1 MILFGGVYYE
11 IKIRDTYLYRGVW
24 NHQLE
29 GSSVIEN
36 DVRPLPSGEPL
47 VLHFRLLSSWGYQA
61 LGLHVKIY
69 KTWFNK
75 QKMGFNFNL
84 LTIVWSFH
92 PRLLAPKKNM
102 VKPRDEF
109 ARPRIRFVL
118 VLNPWLVRLGALSDQ
133 TNVETMGFNQYNC
146 VVYQQEML
154 SCFSHKQIWKLN

>member
-75 QKMGFNFNL
+75 QKWDSTSTFLPSCGLFTPVFWPQKKPGK
-84 LTIVWSFH
+84 TQGWVCKAQDSFCSRVE
-92 PRLLAPKKNM
+92 PLAGA
-102 VKPRDEF
+102 F
-109 ARPRIRFVL
+109 GRFVWPNKRRDYGIQPIQL
-118 VLNPWLVRLGALSDQ
+118 RGLSTRNAVL
-133 TNVETMGFNQYNC
+133 
-146 VVYQQEML
+146 
-154 SCFSHKQIWKLN
+154 FSHKQIWKLN